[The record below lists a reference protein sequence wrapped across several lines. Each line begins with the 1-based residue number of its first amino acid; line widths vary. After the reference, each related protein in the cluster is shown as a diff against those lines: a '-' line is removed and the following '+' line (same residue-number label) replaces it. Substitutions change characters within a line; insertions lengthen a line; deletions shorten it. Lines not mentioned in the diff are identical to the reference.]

1 LENNVQAIYLYALAL
16 GAGVSV
22 AVQQVLNGGL
32 RIALA
37 SPAWAGFVSYVGG
50 LLTMIV
56 VLIALGEKMPSWKA
70 VADTPWWAW
79 SGGVFG
85 GVFILLMILLL
96 PSLGAATLIALVV
109 AGQMA
114 AAITL
119 DHFGAFGLAPHPVSV
134 SRLLGAALLIAGVV
148 LIKD

>member
-1 LENNVQAIYLYALAL
+1 MQSVFLYALAL

-32 RIALA
+32 RTALG
-37 SPAWAGFVSYVGG
+37 SPAWAGFASYLGG
-50 LLTMIV
+50 LLTMIA
-56 VLIALGEKMPSWKA
+56 VLLALGEKLPTGKA
-70 VADTPWWAW
+70 MADTPWWAW
-79 SGGVFG
+79 SGGILG

-96 PSLGAATLIALVV
+96 PRLGAATLIALVV

-114 AAITL
+114 AAITM
-119 DHFGAFGLAPHPVSV
+119 DHFGAFGLAANPVSLP
-134 SRLLGAALLIAGVV
+134 RLAGAALLVAGVI

>member
-1 LENNVQAIYLYALAL
+1 MQAIYLYALAL

-32 RIALA
+32 RIALT

-50 LLTMIV
+50 LVTMIA
-56 VLIALGEKMPSWKA
+56 VLIALGEKLPSWKA
-70 VADTPWWAW
+70 IVDTPWWAW
-79 SGGVFG
+79 SGGLFG
-85 GVFILLMILLL
+85 GVFIMLMILLL

-119 DHFGAFGLAPHPVSV
+119 DHFGAFGLAPHPISV